1 MPEAFVRRGQVLGSQ
16 RVRKDG
22 SSVAGR
28 PLGQDDS
35 GNDNDGCFS
44 YAGQ

>member
-1 MPEAFVRRGQVLGSQ
+1 MPEAFVRCGQVLGSK

-28 PLGQDDS
+28 LLRQDGS